1 MAKALI
7 GYLDSDLRIPSSLVA
22 ENHRLRMRV
31 SELESLVLRLQQDND
46 RLVEDHA
53 AALLELDARLDS
65 PTQADLQEMQPV

>member
-22 ENHRLRMRV
+22 ENHRLRTRV

-46 RLVEDHA
+46 RLVADHA

>member
-7 GYLDSDLRIPSSLVA
+7 GYLDSDLRIPSCLVA

>member
-7 GYLDSDLRIPSSLVA
+7 GHLDSDLRIPSSLVA
-22 ENHRLRMRV
+22 ENHRLRTRV

>member
-22 ENHRLRMRV
+22 ENHRLRTRV